1 MLVFFTALF
10 FTHKTT
16 AQVVV
21 LDTLRGPSVGQIELE
36 NPSSIVESYT
46 YDPITDRYIYSKSHD
61 GFNISYPFILTPEQ
75 FEKLALQESMRA
87 YYRDKLKAMDG
98 RDVTEEQQRNLLPKY
113 YVNSKFFETI
123 FGGNTIDVKPSGTVE
138 IDLGGRYTKQ
148 DNPSFSPR
156 NRKTFTFDFDQ
167 RISMSLQGK
176 VGTKLGVFANYDT
189 QSTFDFQNMI
199 KLDYTPD
206 EDDILQKIEVGNV
219 SFPLSNSLI
228 RGAQS
233 LFGAKMQLKFG
244 KTTVTGVYSEQKS
257 QTTSVRSQNG
267 GMVSEFNM
275 FGLDYDRD
283 RHFFLSQYFRS
294 KYDEAL
300 KSYPYINSRV
310 QITRVEVWVTNRQNV
325 INQTNNNLRN
335 IVALQDL
342 GEARLQDNYNTDI
355 TLRAV
360 GVADQGISNFFRNT
374 QVNTPT
380 DNKNNL
386 FDPAMI
392 SAGGLLNS
400 SIRDIAT
407 ISSGFNS
414 QVQVREGLDY
424 SKLESARKL
433 TASEYTLHPQL
444 GYISLNQRLSN
455 DEVLAVAYQ
464 YTIGDKVYQVGE
476 FGTDGVDATSVTD
489 SGIPSSQNLILKLLK
504 SNLNSITEPT
514 WDLMM
519 KNIYQ
524 IEGGSQLSQEDF
536 VFNIVYTDPSP
547 INYISP
553 SPAFGIAQP
562 QIPLPTGI
570 AETPL
575 IKVFDLDKLNYTND
589 PQENG
594 DGFFDFI
601 PGTTV
606 DVQNGRIIFTTVEP
620 FGRSLFEKLRTSPTE
635 DYYADDEGNGANY
648 NANQR
653 KYVFKNLYR
662 KSQTLALQDS
672 QKNKFQLKGKFK
684 SAGGGGGIPLPGFNI
699 PQGSVVVTAG
709 GRVLMEGSDY
719 TVDYPRGMVNILDP
733 SLQNSSTPID
743 VSVENNSTFG
753 QQTRRFYGV
762 DVEHKFND
770 NFKLGGTFLRMSE
783 RPFTVKSNY
792 GQESVNNTIFGF
804 NGNYAAEVSILT
816 RLVNKL
822 PNIDTDVPSTVSLRG
837 EFAYLKPGASKQ
849 DQMNGEPTIYV
860 DDFEGSQTNVDLKSP
875 LAWSLASAPIGY
887 GGEKTEND
895 LSYGYRRAKLSW
907 YTIDPVF
914 YIDSQRPAGL
924 NVRDVSTNKTR
935 RIYSQELYPN
945 TDIARGE
952 TTVIST
958 LDLTY
963 YPDLRGPYNFN
974 PNMNLST
981 GELLNPRDN
990 WGGIMRSLTATNF
1003 EQANVEYIQF
1013 WVMDPYYSANTN
1025 ESTPATNTG
1034 KLVLNLGEVSED
1046 ILKDGRKL
1054 YENGLPSVG
1063 STTPTHTSN
1072 WGNIPASQSLI
1083 YAFDTDTGNRSVQD
1097 IGLDGLTDAQEA
1109 AKYPQFSAFSDPA
1122 GDNYQYFV
1130 EASGNVIERYKNY
1143 NGTQGNSPVE
1153 LSNTSRGSTTYP
1165 DTEDINRDNT
1175 MNTIEAYFK
1184 VEIPISPNP
1193 VVGTN
1198 YITDVVTTDGVQTPT
1213 GSENVRWIQYKVPLL
1228 ELANNA
1234 NNMEGAISD
1243 FRSIRFMRMF
1253 LTGFDEEVTLRF
1265 GALDLVRGEWRR
1277 YTTSLDY
1284 TDVNTADDNTGF
1296 DVAAVNIQEN
1306 YNRQPVNYVLPPGVQ
1321 REQFDNNNTIINQ
1334 NEQSLSLRVYSAD
1347 ASPSGGLEAGDARAV
1362 FKNVS
1367 VDMRQYKK
1375 IRMFTHAE
1383 SIPNRNVLQDDQLVA
1398 FIRLG
1403 NDFTDNF
1410 YQIEIPL
1417 KVTQPNE
1424 RDPNRVWPSDN
1435 EIELP
1440 LDLLKQIKVMALQN
1454 TLPPDADPNDG
1465 IQFVDDF
1472 VIDPSLT
1479 GRANGVKLGI
1489 KGNPNIG
1496 FVRTIMIGVKNNH
1509 NSAVEGEVWF
1519 NELRMSGLDNEGGWA
1534 AIANF
1539 DSQIADFATVSAS
1552 TRKSTIGFGGIEDG
1566 ANERSREDMFQY
1578 NIMTSVNAGQLLPK
1592 KWGVHVPF
1600 SYSVAEETITP
1611 KYDPYYQDI
1620 ELKDVLAVTPEAER
1634 ENVEKRAED
1643 YTKRTSINLIGVRKE
1658 RAADK
1663 KAQVYDIENVT
1674 VSHSHNEAFHRDFQ
1688 IESQIDQQT
1697 RSAVDYAYSF
1707 NSKPIELFKNKQFVN
1722 KSKYWQLLKDFN
1734 LNYLPSNIT
1743 YSTNVIRQYNRQQFR
1758 QVEVQGIGI
1767 DPLYRRNY
1775 FFNYNY
1781 GFNFNLTKSLRLNY
1795 NAASNNLVRNYL
1807 DEFNIPDNSAD
1818 VYHDYFNVG
1827 TTDLHNQQLVVN
1839 YDLPIN
1845 KIPTFAFIKSTYSYT
1860 SNFSWQRSSD
1870 ALASIEFEGRNY
1882 DLGNTIQNSGVHRL
1896 NTTLN
1901 METFYKHIGLVKS
1914 TQRQPK
1920 TAPRPTGPPKPGER
1934 VVAQNRN
1941 AQPVQ
1946 GSKFLDGVIGVVTSL
1961 KNLQVNYTQ
1970 NEGTVLPG
1978 YTPGVG
1984 YWGTTRPGL
1993 GFVFG
1998 SQSDIR
2004 YEMAKSGYLT
2014 YYPEFNQNYTEVSNK
2029 TLNITGQLEVLP
2041 DLKIDI
2047 TADRNL
2053 NTNYSEQ
2060 YDVSPFGTYNSLS
2073 PYDYG
2078 NFSIST
2084 VMISTS
2090 FSKSDANG
2098 SAAFDE
2104 FKNNRIIVANRLAQ
2118 EYYGSNIP
2126 RYGDINNP
2134 LPATTDPKYGFYV
2147 ANQGYPVGFGKNSQ
2161 AVLIPS
2167 LLSAYTGG
2175 DAAEVKTGIFR
2186 DIPLP
2191 NWNIKYGGLM
2201 KMKFFQDKFRRF
2213 AIQHGY
2219 RSSYTVSNFRSNF
2232 EYDQNPNGQD
2242 NGGIGNFYS
2251 KTIVSNVNLA
2261 EQFNPLIKIDFE
2273 LKNSMKFLA
2282 EVKKDRTL
2290 SMSFD
2295 NNLLT
2300 EVKGNEYIFGIGYR
2314 VKDVTIN
2321 SRFAE
2326 ASAGVI
2332 KSDLNLKADVS
2343 YRRNNTFVRYLDYNN
2358 NELTAGQD
2366 IWSIRASADYSFSR
2380 NLTAL
2385 FYYDHTFSKAV
2396 VSTTFP
2402 ITNIR
2407 AGFTLRYSLG
2417 N

>member
-1 MLVFFTALF
+1 MLVCIVTLF
-10 FTHKTT
+10 FTFKST
-16 AQVVV
+16 AQEES
-21 LDTLRGPSVGQIELE
+21 DTIRKPSLGKVELK
-36 NPSSIVESYT
+36 NPTSISDVYV
-46 YDPITDRYIYSKSHD
+46 YDPITDRYILSKTFD
-61 GFNISYPFILTPEQ
+61 GFNITYPLILTPE
-75 FEKLALQESMRA
+75 EYDKLALKESMRK
-87 YYRDKLKAMDG
+87 YYKDKLRAMDG
-98 RDVTEEQQRNLLPKY
+98 TNATEDEKRNLLPRY

-123 FGGNTIDVKPSGTVE
+123 FGGNTIDVKPTGTVE

-156 NRKTFTFDFDQ
+156 NRRTFTFDFDQ

-176 VGTKLGVFANYDT
+176 VGTRLNVFANYDT
-189 QSTFDFQNMI
+189 QSTFNFQNMI
-199 KLDYTPD
+199 KLDYSPD
-206 EDDILQKIEVGNV
+206 EDDILQKIEIGNV

-257 QTTSVRSQNG
+257 QTKSITSQG
-267 GMVSEFNM
+267 GGTLTEFQK
-275 FGLDYDRD
+275 FGQEYDAD
-283 RHFFLSQYFRS
+283 RHYFLSQYFRN
-294 KYDEAL
+294 KYDDAL
-300 KSYPYINSRV
+300 KTYPFINSRV
-310 QITRVEVWVTNRQNV
+310 QITRIEVWVTNKQNV

-342 GEARLQDNYNTDI
+342 GESRIVNNLNYDLTM
-355 TLRAV
+355 RAV
-360 GVADQGISNFFRNT
+360 GVADQNINNFFRNT
-374 QVNTPT
+374 QVNAPV

-386 FDPAMI
+386 FDPALI
-392 SAGGLLNS
+392 GAGGLLNN

-407 ISSGFNS
+407 TSSGFNP

-433 TASEYTLHPQL
+433 NASEFTFHPQL
-444 GYISLNQRLSN
+444 GYISLNQRLAN

-476 FGTDGVDATSVTD
+476 FGTDGVDATSVGDT
-489 SGIPSSQNLILKLLK
+489 GIPSSQNLILKLLK
-504 SNLNSITEPT
+504 SNLNSINEPT

-524 IEGGSQLSQEDF
+524 LDGAYQLSQQDF
-536 VFNIVYTDPSP
+536 VFNILYTDPSP
-547 INYISP
+547 LNFISP
-553 SPAFGIAQP
+553 AEAYNITQP
-562 QIPLPTGI
+562 QVPLPSSV
-570 AETPL
+570 AEKPL
-575 IKVFDLDKLNYTND
+575 IKVFDVDKLNFTND

-594 DGFFDFI
+594 DGFFDFV
-601 PGTTV
+601 PGITV
-606 DVQNGRIIFTTVEP
+606 DTQNGRIIFTTVEP
-620 FGRSLFEKLRTSPTE
+620 FGSSLFEKLRTSPTE
-635 DYYADDEGNGANY
+635 DYYAEDETNGANY

-653 KYVFKNLYR
+653 KYVFKNLYL
-662 KSQTLALQDS
+662 KSQALALQES

-684 SAGGGGGIPLPGFNI
+684 SSSGGGGIPLGSFNV

-709 GRVLMEGSDY
+709 GRVLMEGVDY
-719 TVDYPRGMVNILDP
+719 TVDYQGGMVNLLDP
-733 SLQNSSTPID
+733 SLKNSSTPVEI
-743 VSVENNSTFG
+743 SLENNAVFG

-762 DVEHKFND
+762 DVEHKFNEKA
-770 NFKLGGTFLRMSE
+770 KLGGTFLRMTE

-792 GQESVNNTIFGF
+792 GQESVNNSIFGL
-804 NGNYAAEVSILT
+804 NGTYSSEIPLLT

-822 PNIDTDVPSTVSLRG
+822 PNIDTDVPSNISVRG
-837 EFAYLKPGASKQ
+837 EFAYLSPGASKQ
-849 DQMNGEPTIYV
+849 DQMNGEPTIYI
-860 DDFEGSQTNVDLKSP
+860 DDFEGSQTNIDLKSP
-875 LAWSLASAPIGY
+875 LSWTLASAPIGF
-887 GGEKTEND
+887 GGEKVEND
-895 LSYGYRRAKLSW
+895 LSYGFKRAKLSW
-907 YTIDPVF
+907 YSIDPIF
-914 YIDSQRPAGL
+914 YIDSQRPQGL
-924 NVRDVSTNKTR
+924 NLRDVSNNRTR

-952 TTVIST
+952 STVINT

-963 YPDLRGPYNFN
+963 YPNERGPYNFN
-974 PNMNLST
+974 PSMNLST
-981 GELLNPRDN
+981 GALSNPRDN
-990 WGGIMRSLTATNF
+990 WGGIMRALTATNF
-1003 EQANVEYIQF
+1003 EQNNVEYIQF
-1013 WVMDPYYSANTN
+1013 WIMDPYYSADPNATA
-1025 ESTPATNTG
+1025 SPTNTG

-1054 YENGLPSVG
+1054 YENGLPSVN

-1072 WGNIPASQSLI
+1072 WGKIPASQSLI
-1083 YAFDTDTGNRSVQD
+1083 YAFDTETANRNVQD
-1097 IGLDGLTDAQEA
+1097 VGLDGLTDAEEA
-1109 AKYPQFSAFSDPA
+1109 AYFPQFAGLADPS

-1143 NGTQGNSPVE
+1143 NGTQGNSPVSLNE
-1153 LSNTSRGSTTYP
+1153 NSRGSTTFP

-1184 VEIPISPNP
+1184 VEVPINANP
-1193 VVGTN
+1193 IVGTD
-1198 YITDVVTTDGVQTPT
+1198 YVTDVVTTNGVQTPT
-1213 GSENVRWIQYKVPLL
+1213 GTENVRWIQYKIPVQ
-1228 ELANNA
+1228 ELANNP
-1234 NNMEGAISD
+1234 NNIEGEITD
-1243 FRSIRFMRMF
+1243 FRSIRFLRMF
-1253 LTGFDEEVTLRF
+1253 LTGFEEEVTLRF

-1277 YTTSLDY
+1277 YTSTLDY
-1284 TDVNTADDNTGF
+1284 TDTNVADDNTGF
-1296 DVAAVNIQEN
+1296 DIAAVNIQEN
-1306 YNRQPVNYVLPPGVQ
+1306 YNRQPVSYVLPPGVQ

-1334 NEQSLSLRVYSAD
+1334 NEQSLSLRVYSPD
-1347 ASPSGGLEAGDARAV
+1347 GTPSGGLEGKDARAV

-1375 IRMFTHAE
+1375 LRMFLHAE
-1383 SIPNRNVLQDDQLVA
+1383 SIPNRNVLQDDQMVA

-1424 RDPNRVWPSDN
+1424 RDPRRVWPLEN

-1440 LDLLKQIKVMALQN
+1440 LELLTKLKVMALQN
-1454 TLPPDADPNDG
+1454 TLPPDSDPNDG
-1465 IQFVDDF
+1465 IQFVQDSF
-1472 VIDPSLT
+1472 IDGSLA
-1479 GRANGVKLGI
+1479 GRENALTIGI
-1489 KGNPNIG
+1489 KGNPNFG
-1496 FVRTIMIGVKNNH
+1496 LVRTLMVGIKNNTTS
-1509 NSAVEGEVWF
+1509 NIEGEVWF
-1519 NELRMSGLDNEGGWA
+1519 NELRMSGLDNKGGWA
-1534 AIANF
+1534 AVGTL
-1539 DSQIADFATVSAS
+1539 DSNIADFANVSAT
-1552 TRKSTIGFGGIEDG
+1552 TRKSTIGFGGIEQG

-1578 NIMTSVNAGQLLPK
+1578 NVMTSVNAGQLLPK

-1600 SYSVAEETITP
+1600 NYSISEETITP

-1620 ELKDVLAVTPEAER
+1620 QLKDVLDITASEEEKER
-1634 ENVEKRAED
+1634 VKNRAED
-1643 YTKRTSINLIGVRKE
+1643 YTKRTSINLIGVRKD

-1663 KAQVYDIENVT
+1663 KAQIYDVENVT
-1674 VSHSHNEAFHRDFQ
+1674 LSHSHNQMFHRDFQ
-1688 IESQIDQQT
+1688 IEDQMDKQT

-1707 NSKPIELFKNKQFVN
+1707 TSKPIEPFKNKEFVK
-1722 KSKYWQLLKDFN
+1722 KSSYWQLLKDLN
-1734 LNYLPSNIT
+1734 INYLPTNIT
-1743 YSTNVIRQYNRQQFR
+1743 FSNNIIRQYNRQQFR
-1758 QVEVQGIGI
+1758 QVEVQGIGL

-1781 GFNFNLTKSLRLNY
+1781 GFNFNLTKSLRFNY

-1807 DEFNIPDNSAD
+1807 NEFNQSDNSLD

-1845 KIPTFAFIKSTYSYT
+1845 KFPTFAFIKSTYSYT
-1860 SNFSWQRSSD
+1860 SDFSWQRSSD
-1870 ALASIEFEGRNY
+1870 ALSHIEFEGINY
-1882 DLGNTIQNSGVHRL
+1882 DLGNTIQNAGVHRL
-1896 NTTLN
+1896 NTTFN

-1914 TQRQPK
+1914 TQRRPQQPK
-1920 TAPRPTGPPKPGER
+1920 VPAGPPKPGQR
-1934 VVAQNRN
+1934 VVAQNQN
-1941 AQPVQ
+1941 AQPQQ
-1946 GSKFLDGVIGVVTSL
+1946 GSKFLDGLIGVVTSL

-1970 NEGTVLPG
+1970 NEGTALPG

-1984 YWGTTRPGL
+1984 YWGTTKPGL
-1993 GFVFG
+1993 GFVLG

-2004 YEMAKSGYLT
+2004 YEMAKYGYLT
-2014 YYPEFNQNYTEVSNK
+2014 YYPEFNQNFTKVSNK
-2029 TLNITGQLEVLP
+2029 TLNITGQLEVFP

-2047 TADRNL
+2047 RADRNY

-2060 YDVSPFGTYNSLS
+2060 FDVSPNGIYNSLS
-2073 PYDYG
+2073 PYSYG

-2084 VMISTS
+2084 VMIRTS
-2090 FSKSDANG
+2090 FSKSDATG
-2098 SAAFDE
+2098 SDAFE
-2104 FKNNRIIVANRLAQ
+2104 QFKDNRLTVANRLA
-2118 EYYGSNIP
+2118 EKFYGGNIP
-2126 RYGDINNP
+2126 RYGDVNNP
-2134 LPATTDPKYGFYV
+2134 LPGTTDPNYNFYL
-2147 ANQGYPVGFGKNSQ
+2147 ANQGYPVGFGKNNQS
-2161 AVLIPS
+2161 VLIPS
-2167 LLSAYTGG
+2167 LLAAYTGA
-2175 DAAEVKTGIFR
+2175 DAADVKTGIFK

-2191 NWNIKYGGLM
+2191 NWNLKYGGLM
-2201 KMKFFQDKFRRF
+2201 KLKYFQDKFRRF

-2219 RSSYTVSNFRSNF
+2219 QSAYTVSNFRSNLD
-2232 EYDQNPNGQD
+2232 YDQNPYGQD
-2242 NGGIGNFYS
+2242 NNGIGNFYS
-2251 KTIVSNVNLA
+2251 KTIVSNINLT
-2261 EQFNPLIKIDFE
+2261 EQFNPLVKVDFE
-2273 LKNSMKFLA
+2273 LKSSLKFLA
-2282 EVKKDRTL
+2282 EIKKDRVL

-2300 EVKGNEYIFGIGYR
+2300 EVKGNEYIFGMGYR
-2314 VKDVTIN
+2314 VKDVTLN

-2326 ASAGVI
+2326 ANAGVI

-2343 YRRNNTFVRYLDYNN
+2343 YRRSNTFVRYLDYNN

-2366 IWSIRASADYSFSR
+2366 IWSIRATADYSFSR

-2407 AGFTLRYSLG
+2407 AGFTLRYNLG